1 MNETLKCT
9 ITGTLPENI
18 KSVFAYVTDNLYN
31 SCSDHERNG
40 TSVILNE
47 AVTLRSDADKN
58 GIIKPEKCTSMW
70 QANTDLVVKLENL
83 RPELINLGLK
93 ENQEIYGICIQ
104 PNEAAEDTIV
114 FACCPKECGAL
125 PENDPQIF
133 WKFPKETVK
142 IQLLND

>member
-31 SCSDHERNG
+31 SCSDHERSG
-40 TSVILNE
+40 HHVIFNK
-47 AVTLRSDADKN
+47 AVTLRSDADEN

-70 QANTDLVVKLENL
+70 EDNTGVTMLIENMDA
-83 RPELINLGLK
+83 EKINLGLK

-114 FACCPKECGAL
+114 FACCPKNCGAL